1 MKTVKKSPH
10 STNAKVNHLIDN
22 LINEVTNANININ
35 SVRGPE
41 TQEQAQFNEL
51 IAYTNQLRGRPLYYN
66 YLGTGRGHGA
76 YVELTDGSVKL
87 DLINGIGIH
96 VLGHAHPLVLKAALH
111 GALSDVVVQGHLEPN
126 VEYAQLSGK
135 LVELAQRK
143 SRLRHAWLSTCGSMA
158 NENAL
163 KICRQKKTPARMIL
177 TFNNA
182 FAGRS
187 TMMAEITDNPA
198 FKQGLPQYN
207 EVLRIPFCNRFESSM
222 CQSSC
227 GKEKALAVLKEHV
240 ARHENNISCFVFE
253 PMLGEGGY
261 RVACRDFFIPL
272 F

>member
-96 VLGHAHPLVLKAALH
+96 VLGHAHPLVLKAGLSVISAIIVDRPAKAL
-111 GALSDVVVQGHLEPN
+111 
-126 VEYAQLSGK
+126 
-135 LVELAQRK
+135 
-143 SRLRHAWLSTCGSMA
+143 
-158 NENAL
+158 L
-163 KICRQKKTPARMIL
+163 KVRIIRAGVFFCRQIL
-177 TFNNA
+177 SA
-182 FAGRS
+182 FSLA
-187 TMMAEITDNPA
+187 ID
-198 FKQGLPQYN
+198 PQ
-207 EVLRIPFCNRFESSM
+207 VDS
-222 CQSSC
+222 Q
-227 GKEKALAVLKEHV
+227 A
-240 ARHENNISCFVFE
+240 
-253 PMLGEGGY
+253 
-261 RVACRDFFIPL
+261 
-272 F
+272 